1 MSCPAI
7 QDVRGA
13 PSAGSAAWWPPL
25 APGRAAGRAVSD
37 TPNDAARAALARGAV
52 AEARRLADEA
62 FVRDDGAWRDPA
74 WVQVRDVHAWP
85 DAWLV
90 AAVRA
95 EPPDAPALDALVA
108 RYWKVLVGRC
118 HLLTADRD
126 RAADLAQDTWLRML
140 RARPALDPQ
149 GSFPAYLVTTATNLW
164 RDRQRAAR
172 RAGPL
177 AEQRLASLD
186 GAPPAGGE
194 DGLDLTAVLPDPH
207 AMSVDDQVLLAF
219 DVDRALARLD
229 PRAREVL
236 VARVVAG
243 ESCAEIG
250 RRFGRTEQT
259 VSAWV
264 RQASRTL
271 RDYLGQYADGP
282 VHDAA
287 PAAKPRR
294 ARDTDTGGVQ

>member
-1 MSCPAI
+1 MSDLPNAAA
-7 QDVRGA
+7 DATSVG
-13 PSAGSAAWWPPL
+13 PTSAGVAA
-25 APGRAAGRAVSD
+25 AH
-37 TPNDAARAALARGAV
+37 AALARGAV

-74 WVQVRDVHAWP
+74 WGQVRDVHAWP

-90 AAVRA
+90 AAVRG

-149 GSFPAYLVTTATNLW
+149 GNFPAYLVTIATNLW
-164 RDRQRAAR
+164 RDRQRTAR

-177 AEQRLASLD
+177 AEQRLTSLD
-186 GAPPAGGE
+186 SAPPAGGE
-194 DGLDLTAVLPDPH
+194 DGLDLAAVLPDPH

-236 VARVVAG
+236 VARVAG

-259 VSAWV
+259 ISAWV
-264 RQASRTL
+264 RQASRIV
-271 RDYLGQYADGP
+271 RDYLGQDA
-282 VHDAA
+282 DAA
-287 PAAKPRR
+287 V
-294 ARDTDTGGVQ
+294 RDTAGVTTSDGERDTGPGGVQ